1 MADGPNST
9 RPRFTQ
15 RKNSGHP
22 AAGTRVLQ
30 SAAATKCPFAF
41 KQLVAVPRN
50 RLLACGLLVNAE
62 DHRAQKGAFIGR
74 RAWSGMLYST
84 RSKLIASFLGVSLLV
99 GAASLFIGIRLV
111 DTHVFGEALNRVRQD
126 LNAANEM
133 YATRVKH
140 VKTSLSIT
148 ALGFAFISSV
158 RDQNTTDLALRLERM
173 AKLADL
179 DFAGIV
185 AADRSTLC
193 RTGPNAFP
201 QPGHRLDNPLVAT
214 VLEQRISVSGTE
226 VLSADFLVQENH
238 ELAERARIPLAAG
251 PPGASGARDE
261 VSAGMTIAAAV
272 PVFDGNVFLGAL
284 YGGMLL
290 NRSEAFVDTVRDTVF
305 QGESFN
311 GRGIG
316 TATIFLNDVRIATN
330 VLTPEGRRALGTR
343 VSPEVKEHV
352 LGKGKLWTDRA
363 FVFSDWFITAYS
375 PIETLSGRRAGM
387 LYVGVLEEK
396 YTDIRRQ
403 LLTVYVLLTL
413 AVMLAA
419 AGLGYFIASRI
430 TSPIQGLIKA
440 SRQVSEGNLTPD
452 IGPSEKGEI
461 GLLQNTFRE
470 MVAAMGRRHAD
481 SEARIIQTQKQASV
495 GRLAAGV
502 AHEIN
507 NPLTGVLTYTHL
519 LLRRKDLAADMR
531 ADLQVIAE
539 ATERVRKIVKGL
551 LDFSRQTKLDPEPTD
566 INRLAATTIALIENQ
581 ALMKG
586 VAIKFNPGEALPELT
601 VDRSQI
607 QSVLINI
614 IINALD
620 ATEPGGTIRVFSSA
634 SLTGQPTG
642 RKGVEI
648 TIADTGAGIPPENL
662 DKLFEPFFTTKPV
675 GQGTGLGLA
684 VSLGIV
690 QGHGGHIRVQS
701 EVGKGSR
708 FFIWLPAE
716 KRNGIESAGG

>member
-1 MADGPNST
+1 
-9 RPRFTQ
+9 
-15 RKNSGHP
+15 
-22 AAGTRVLQ
+22 
-30 SAAATKCPFAF
+30 
-41 KQLVAVPRN
+41 
-50 RLLACGLLVNAE
+50 
-62 DHRAQKGAFIGR
+62 
-74 RAWSGMLYST
+74 MLYST
-84 RSKLIASFLGVSLLV
+84 RSKLVASFLGVSLLV
-99 GAASLFIGIRLV
+99 GAASLLIGVRLV

-158 RDQNTTDLALRLERM
+158 RAHHTSDLALRLERM

-185 AADRSTLC
+185 AQDGTTLC

-201 QPGHRLDNPLVAT
+201 PAGHRVGNPLVTT
-214 VLEQRISVSGTE
+214 VLQQRVSVSGTE
-226 VLSADFLVQENH
+226 VLPSEFLVQENH

-251 PPGASGARDE
+251 ASATRE
-261 VSAGMTIAAAV
+261 ELTAGMVIAAAV
-272 PVFDGNVFLGAL
+272 PVFDGNIFLGAL

-305 QGESFN
+305 QGEVFE

-330 VLTPEGRRALGTR
+330 VLTSEGKRALGTR

-352 LGKGKLWTDRA
+352 LGRGRLWTDRA
-363 FVFSDWFITAYS
+363 FVFSDWFITAYR

-396 YTDIRRQ
+396 YTDIRSQ

-413 AVMLAA
+413 AIMLAA
-419 AGLGYFIASRI
+419 AGLGYLIASRI
-430 TSPIQGLIKA
+430 TSPIQSLIRA
-440 SRQVSEGNLTPD
+440 SRQVGEGNLAPD
-452 IGPSEKGEI
+452 IGPAEKGEI

-495 GRLAAGV
+495 GQLAAGV

-519 LLRRKDLAADMR
+519 LLRRKDLAADIR
-531 ADLQVIAE
+531 SDLQTIAE

-551 LDFSRQTKLDPEPTD
+551 LDFSRQTQLDPEPSD
-566 INRLAATTIALIENQ
+566 INRLVTAAIALIENQ

-586 VAIKFNPGEALPELT
+586 VTVKFSPGEKLPQLT

-620 ATEPGGTIRVFSSA
+620 ATEPGGAIRLFTAS
-634 SLTGQPTG
+634 SLTGQPAG

-648 TIADTGAGIPPENL
+648 TVADTGSGIPAENL
-662 DKLFEPFFTTKPV
+662 EKLFEPFFTTKPV

-684 VSLGIV
+684 VSMGIV

-716 KRNGIESAGG
+716 KRDGTESAGS

>member
-1 MADGPNST
+1 MRTNKGLSID
-9 RPRFTQ
+9 Q
-15 RKNSGHP
+15 RAS
-22 AAGTRVLQ
+22 
-30 SAAATKCPFAF
+30 S
-41 KQLVAVPRN
+41 
-50 RLLACGLLVNAE
+50 
-62 DHRAQKGAFIGR
+62 
-74 RAWSGMLYST
+74 SMLYST

-99 GAASLFIGIRLV
+99 GVASLLIGVRLV

-148 ALGFAFISSV
+148 SLGFAFISSV
-158 RDQNTTDLALRLERM
+158 RGYNITDLALRLERM
-173 AKLADL
+173 AKLAEL

-185 AADRSTLC
+185 AEDGRTIC
-193 RTGPNAFP
+193 RIGPNAFP
-201 QPGHRLDNPLVAT
+201 APGTRLENPITKT
-214 VLEQRISVSGTE
+214 VLEQRVSVSGTE
-226 VLSADFLVQENH
+226 VLPLDFLVQENH
-238 ELAERARIPLAAG
+238 ELAERARILLAAG
-251 PPGASGARDE
+251 PPSASGAREE
-261 VSAGMTIAAAV
+261 VSSGMTIAAAV

-305 QGESFN
+305 QGESFK
-311 GRGIG
+311 GLSIG

-330 VLTPEGRRALGTR
+330 VLTLEGKRALGTR
-343 VSPEVKEHV
+343 VSPEVKDHV
-352 LGKGKLWTDRA
+352 LGRGRLWADRA

-375 PIETLSGRRAGM
+375 PIETLSGNRAGM
-387 LYVGVLEEK
+387 LYVGVREEK

-403 LLTVYVLLTL
+403 LLTVYILLTL

-452 IGPSEKGEI
+452 IGPCEKGEI

-519 LLRRKDLAADMR
+519 LLRRKDLAADIR
-531 ADLQVIAE
+531 SDLQIIAE

-566 INRLAATTIALIENQ
+566 VNRLAAASIALIENQ

-586 VAIKFNPGEALPELT
+586 VAIKFNPGEKLPELT

-620 ATEPGGTIRVFSSA
+620 ATEPGGTIRVFTAA
-634 SLTGQPTG
+634 SLTGQPAG

-648 TIADTGAGIPPENL
+648 TIADTGGGIPPENL

-716 KRNGIESAGG
+716 KRNGSESVGG